1 MGWYD
6 ELELEA
12 SVRRYGRQIRQAQ
25 QFATPDVAQRL
36 GYEYQRNG
44 YLNPEITASIVLG
57 GGDSELLTA
66 AERTAVEQMLRD
78 GVGRDADA
86 RKNAPEIDGD
96 SSWFEDAAGG
106 LFSGLK
112 AVSRGAFTAFD
123 SVTETAVG
131 ILGTPFSPGARKRME
146 EQGFLNGLADYLS
159 DIAPSTSLWQVGT
172 QFAERGIG
180 GIDLGSGYF
189 VGGEVEAAQTQRQR
203 ELVGTVERNGQIY
216 AWTPGRGLADFTADV
231 GLISENDWAW
241 NVISGALDA
250 TVAIVTD
257 PSNYI
262 PGVGWGDDV
271 IKGVRA
277 SQGRRA
283 IKYTNLIEQ
292 ADRYQAT
299 GDLAQAAHLRKR
311 AMGTIGAKW
320 NGFDLADPTE
330 VALRSQLMDEVGRGS
345 DSIRSVDVA
354 SFMAH
359 LSRGS
364 GKRLVKRMVDST
376 DEYDIYR
383 LHRGRIGPALI
394 NDLAAAST
402 PEEVVGAYTRAL
414 LNPAKDLSNQ
424 LAAVPSLG
432 LFRLTDKGIWVRRH
446 INAHSRIGRYIPED
460 ALLEP
465 AKPTQMLK
473 KLEALLDIFPTGV
486 VRPGAAGGRYNQELK
501 ADLMSEAIRVLAS
514 GDQAALYALNQRV
527 ASTFAEMFKN
537 LGYTNDSVKSLG
549 KWSSERG
556 RYLQFEMN
564 KIAAGEAPDKLPLL
578 VSQLLSSPAMIIDTQ
593 MLTQLVRDAGRN
605 KQFLRTK
612 SKTAKKYFAQVE
624 QVDGLKLELD
634 DLRAANPNDL
644 VGIRTLERQI
654 QEAERELSK
663 MRTSENQLGLM
674 ALRGLGNAGDAAIS
688 KVWKPFQLMRG
699 AFIARVVG
707 EETIRVTNSGTF
719 GGQDRLMDYVLASF
733 GGHYKMDAVGR
744 SFQQSARD
752 FDEVDNLVKD
762 LLDDLAAARQ
772 TGNQL
777 EIARINGE
785 LDVAR
790 TQLDELIETAH
801 NNQQFYHQALLNAN
815 PGAAYATAT
824 RNPKK
829 VMYQSGQ
836 ARNVRRTDPDQL
848 DFWVEAMADRVLKF
862 HFDVPMRQYARGGPG
877 SEAEFVV
884 NGVLGT
890 APQHFAAGRI
900 STVDEAMAYWHM
912 TGGGREYLD
921 KVAAAYRAA
930 SPQAA
935 AGRTLDP
942 NNLNDVL
949 AWIGRMKEEFRYIVG
964 GQIDPV
970 TGNVIGGND
979 VLREVIATGR
989 IDGRQVE
996 RVVKNKRNTEIDK
1009 ELLNKIREFAD
1020 DPNSPEWI
1028 EHLGRGFYGEDK
1040 VSISERAMEF
1050 FFKGMYGSTS
1060 DKLARSPSFRRIYW
1074 KQVAQFV
1081 DRLSAADA
1089 ARMVDNAK
1097 AAKISKTTLAQIQA
1111 RAKNARGVAKLEDVD
1126 EVAKAAAL
1134 THVSDLLFDASKRG
1148 ATMDSLRLIIPFGD
1162 AYSEVMKT
1170 WSRLFI
1176 QQRGKP
1182 LYRGLRA
1189 GEALMG
1195 TDLGPLGPGDL
1206 FGMDDNGEVTPTLD
1220 GRNEAFVYRDPT
1232 AEDLRV
1238 MIPGSRQLSKFL
1250 LGGDM
1255 PGVGL
1260 PMPVRSF
1267 SLVGGL
1273 LPGIGPVADQVV
1285 SQAIP
1290 DQFEFDWVRE
1300 LLFPY
1305 GAPEEVGRPSTRQ
1318 GVEDY
1323 VVPAWAQ
1330 KFAALPV
1337 FKNIPVINVLADL
1350 ANDKFDDPGWQ
1361 TTRSQLLA
1369 QAYSTGM
1376 FPQGFEGKLAAEQFA
1391 EKAADKIYAMR
1402 GFMQFFSPGSPLS
1415 MYMAE
1420 TEEGDLISSLLV
1432 EQLKNLENELVE
1444 RGEPTELAL
1453 GYMLDTYGPNIWMYG
1468 APVSKA
1474 AEVKGV
1480 EATDAWYEWYRKNE
1494 AVVEGFPLIGGFF
1507 GPVGGEFSINAYG
1520 NLRREGV
1527 YQVGT
1532 PSERYETAARR
1543 LAFLAYNRL
1552 RDSMGPEQYRSEAD
1566 KQLLA
1571 MTRNNIEQYF
1581 NVDMENSERR
1591 SERELQIR
1599 QAYSLLES
1607 ASPEAQTLMDTAT
1620 GAALREYLEV
1630 RQRVVEMASAY
1641 GVTNWQQAKRAVG
1654 FRTVLRELAAQLSAE
1669 DANFARMYEYVFERE
1684 MLDDLEVTR

>member
-1 MGWYD
+1 MGWRD
-6 ELELEA
+6 DLDLESTFRSERRAIQNA
-12 SVRRYGRQIRQAQ
+12 SA
-25 QFATPDVAQRL
+25 FASPEIAQRL
-36 GYEYQRNG
+36 AYEYQRNG

-57 GGDSELLTA
+57 GGDSDLLSA
-66 AERTAVEQMLRD
+66 AEKAAVEQMLRD

-86 RKNAPEIDGD
+86 RKNAPEVDGD
-96 SSWFEDAAGG
+96 SSWFEDLSGG

-123 SVTETAVG
+123 SITETAVG
-131 ILGTPFSPGARKRME
+131 VLGTPFSPGARKRME

-159 DIAPSTSLWQVGT
+159 DIPQSTSLWEVGS
-172 QFAERGIG
+172 QFAKTGRVDI
-180 GIDLGSGYF
+180 GSGYF
-189 VGGEVEAAQTQRQR
+189 VGGEVEAGQTQRQR
-203 ELVGTVERNGQIY
+203 DLVGTIERNGQVY
-216 AWTPGRGLADFTADV
+216 AWTPGRGLADFTADI

-257 PSNYI
+257 PTNYI

-277 SQGRRA
+277 TQGRRA
-283 IKYTNLIEQ
+283 IKYTRLIEQ
-292 ADRYQAT
+292 ADRYQAA
-299 GDLAQAAHLRKR
+299 GDLAQATHLRKR

-330 VALRSQLMDEVGRGS
+330 VALRSQLMDEVGRGA

-364 GKRLVKRMVDST
+364 GKRLVKRMIET
-376 DEYDIYR
+376 DNEYEIFR
-383 LHRGRIGPALI
+383 LHRGNIGPSLI
-394 NDLAAAST
+394 NDLAAATT
-402 PEEVVGAYTRAL
+402 PDEVVGAYTRAL

-432 LFRLTDKGIWVRRH
+432 LFRMTDKGMWVRRTF
-446 INAHSRIGRYIPED
+446 NGATRLGRYIPED
-460 ALLEP
+460 ALLLQS
-465 AKPTQMLK
+465 KPTQYLK
-473 KLEALLDIFPTGV
+473 KLEMLFDVFPTGV
-486 VRPGAAGGRYNQELK
+486 VDTGVKTSRYNPQLK
-501 ADLMSEAIRVLAS
+501 ADFMNEAIRVLAS
-514 GDQAALYALNQRV
+514 GDQAALFSLNQRL
-527 ASTFAEMFKN
+527 ASTFSEMFKN
-537 LGYTNDSVKSLG
+537 LGYTPDSVKTLV
-549 KWSSERG
+549 KWSDESN
-556 RYLQFEMN
+556 RYMAFEMN
-564 KIAAGEAPDKLPLL
+564 RIAAGEPPDRLPLL
-578 VSQLLSSPAMIIDTQ
+578 VTQLLSSGAMLINTEQ
-593 MLTQLVRDAGRN
+593 FTKVVRDAGRF
-605 KQFLRTK
+605 KQVLRTK
-612 SKTAKKYFAQVE
+612 SKTAKRYFAQVDE
-624 QVDGLKLELD
+624 VDSLKTQLD
-634 DLRAANPNDL
+634 ELRAANPNDL
-644 VGIRTLERQI
+644 VGERALVRQLE
-654 QEAERELSK
+654 EADKKLNS

-688 KVWKPFQLMRG
+688 KMWKPFQLMRG

-719 GGQDRLMDYVLASF
+719 GGRDRLVDYVLASF

-744 SFQQSARD
+744 SFQQSARE
-752 FDEVDNLVKD
+752 FDEIDNLVKD
-762 LLDDLAAARQ
+762 LLDDLASARQ
-772 TGNQL
+772 SGNQL
-777 EIARINGE
+777 EIARVNNE
-785 LDVAR
+785 LDAAR
-790 TQLDELIETAH
+790 AQLDELIETAH

-836 ARNVRRTDPDQL
+836 AKNVRKSDPGQL
-848 DFWVEAMADRVLKF
+848 DEWVEAMADRLLKF

-877 SEAEFVV
+877 PEAEFVV

-900 STVDEAMAYWHM
+900 GTVDEAMAYWHM

-930 SPQAA
+930 SPEAL

-942 NNLNDVL
+942 DNFDDVV
-949 AWIGRMKEEFRYIVG
+949 AWIGRMKEEYRYIIG

-979 VLREVIATGR
+979 VLREVIGTGR
-989 IDGRQVE
+989 IGGRQVE
-996 RVVKNKRNTEIDK
+996 RVVKNNRNTQIDETLLR
-1009 ELLNKIREFAD
+1009 ELRDFATL
-1020 DPNSPEWI
+1020 PNSPEWI
-1028 EHLGRGFYGEDK
+1028 EHLGRNFYGEDK
-1040 VSISERAMEF
+1040 VNVMERVTEF
-1050 FFKGMYGSTS
+1050 FFKGMYGTSS

-1081 DRLSAADA
+1081 DRLSADDA
-1089 ARMVDNAK
+1089 ARMLANARE
-1097 AAKISKTTLAQIQA
+1097 AKISKTTLAQIEA
-1111 RAKNARGVAKLEDVD
+1111 RARNARGVATLEDVD

-1170 WSRLFI
+1170 WSRLFV

-1189 GEALMG
+1189 GEAAMG
-1195 TDLGPLGPGDL
+1195 ADVGPFGPGDL
-1206 FGMDDNGEVTPTLD
+1206 FGMDENGEVTPTLD
-1220 GRNEAFVYRDPT
+1220 GRNESFVYRDPT

-1238 MIPGSRQLSKFL
+1238 MIPGSRQLSKLL

-1290 DQFEFDWVRE
+1290 DEYEFDWVRQ

-1305 GAPEEVGRPSTRQ
+1305 GAPEEVGRPETRQ

-1330 KFAALPV
+1330 KFAALPI
-1337 FKNIPVINVLADL
+1337 FKDIPIVNVLADL

-1369 QAYSTGM
+1369 QAYSTGA

-1420 TEEGDLISSLLV
+1420 TEEGDLIGSLLV
-1432 EQLKNLENELVE
+1432 EQLKDLENQLVE
-1444 RGEPTELAL
+1444 RGQPTELGLA
-1453 GYMLDTYGPNIWMYG
+1453 YMLDTYGPDIWMYG

-1480 EATDAWYEWYRKNE
+1480 EATDAWYEWYRQNE

-1532 PSERYETAARR
+1532 PQERYETAARR

-1552 RDSMGPEQYRSEAD
+1552 RDSMGPEELRSDAD
-1566 KQLLA
+1566 KALLA

-1607 ASPEAQTLMDTAT
+1607 VSPEAQTLMDTAT
-1620 GAALREYLEV
+1620 GQSLRDYLEA
-1630 RQRVVEMASAY
+1630 RQRVVELASAY
-1641 GVTNWQQAKRAVG
+1641 GITNWQQAKRAVG
-1654 FRTVLRELAAQLSAE
+1654 FRMVLRNLAAELSAA

-1684 MLDDLEVTR
+1684 MLDDLEVAR